1 MGSRAEVAS
10 GDPYPVRSIVDVL
23 RVAVLLLLLT
33 VGVCLCCAPSLC
45 VLCYTRRNAEILP
58 IVVLTSVSL
67 SLSLVCLR
75 CSCVPDAGLYDVRGH
90 NVRYWISLCL
100 HC

>member
-23 RVAVLLLLLT
+23 SVAVLLLLLT

-58 IVVLTSVSL
+58 IVVLTSGLSL
-67 SLSLVCLR
+67 SLSLSPSLSLRLFALFVC
-75 CSCVPDAGLYDVRGH
+75 A
-90 NVRYWISLCL
+90 
-100 HC
+100 

>member
-23 RVAVLLLLLT
+23 SVAVLLLLLT

-67 SLSLVCLR
+67 PLSLSPSLSLRLFALFVC
-75 CSCVPDAGLYDVRGH
+75 A
-90 NVRYWISLCL
+90 
-100 HC
+100 